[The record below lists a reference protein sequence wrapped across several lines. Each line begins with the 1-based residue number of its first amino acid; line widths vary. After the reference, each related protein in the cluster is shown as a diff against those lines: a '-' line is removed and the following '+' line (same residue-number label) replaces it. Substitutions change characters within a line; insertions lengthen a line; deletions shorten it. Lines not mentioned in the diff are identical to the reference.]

1 MSDLDIQINDVNYND
16 GVSLSRELRGL
27 KNDRIMTE
35 RSIKSQQEMWVNLLN
50 GGLGKDMTEV
60 LEGKRKVTL
69 PLSVRLK
76 YKWNNFV
83 NKLLKLI

>member
-1 MSDLDIQINDVNYND
+1 MSNLDVQINDANYDD

-83 NKLLKLI
+83 NKLLKII

>member
-1 MSDLDIQINDVNYND
+1 MSDLDIQINNANYDD

-35 RSIKSQQEMWVNLLN
+35 RSIKSQQEVWVNLLN

-69 PLSVRLK
+69 PLGMRLK

>member
-1 MSDLDIQINDVNYND
+1 MSDLDIQINNANYDD

-83 NKLLKLI
+83 NKLLKIV

>member
-1 MSDLDIQINDVNYND
+1 MSNLDVQINDANYDD

-35 RSIKSQQEMWVNLLN
+35 RSIKSQQEVWVNLLN

-69 PLSVRLK
+69 PLSIRLK

-83 NKLLKLI
+83 NKLLKLV

>member
-1 MSDLDIQINDVNYND
+1 MSNLDVQINDADYDD

-35 RSIKSQQEMWVNLLN
+35 RSIKSQQETWINLLN
-50 GGLGKDMTEV
+50 GVVGKDMTEV
-60 LEGKRKVTL
+60 LEGKRKITL

-83 NKLLKLI
+83 NNLLKIV

>member
-1 MSDLDIQINDVNYND
+1 MSDLDIQINDANYDD

-69 PLSVRLK
+69 PLGMRLK

-83 NKLLKLI
+83 NKLLKIV

>member
-1 MSDLDIQINDVNYND
+1 MSDLDIQINDANYDD

-76 YKWNNFV
+76 YKWNDFV
-83 NKLLKLI
+83 NKLLKLV

>member
-1 MSDLDIQINDVNYND
+1 MSDLDIQINNANYDDNA
-16 GVSLSRELRGL
+16 SLSRELRGL

-83 NKLLKLI
+83 NKLLKLV

>member
-1 MSDLDIQINDVNYND
+1 MSDLDIQINDANYDN

-69 PLSVRLK
+69 PLGMRLK

-83 NKLLKLI
+83 NKLLKII

>member
-1 MSDLDIQINDVNYND
+1 MSNLDVQINDVNYNN

-60 LEGKRKVTL
+60 LEGRRKVTL